1 MSADLTNLGLSAW
14 AERPPRVL
22 IVGDGNFS
30 FARAF
35 LRQNTDSIRDC
46 ALTVIATSL
55 DTKDELIAM
64 YPTAEAILQ
73 ELSAGG
79 VRVQHDVNA
88 TRLQSYTVLAPQA
101 EEPQEAVQFDRIVF
115 NFPHFAEGGHKRNK
129 IHLHRTLLRDFFQ
142 SARHVLHPQG
152 QIWVT
157 LCAGQGGTQMD
168 SKQRSKGDTWQV
180 VDCAME
186 AAFILEDCHLCPVD
200 RLAEL
205 GYHSVGYQLRERSF
219 WTPDSLTHVFCRD
232 DIGRVAKF
240 PIEYS
245 RSVSFWISDE
255 FNEQTLRLFLRE
267 EFPEPIALA
276 FELVDSY
283 ECPKTQRRS
292 RTYRFVVSCRHKAF
306 TKGDANERT
315 IRALAALEAS
325 PFASSRAN

>member
-1 MSADLTNLGLSAW
+1 MSADLTNLGLAAC
-14 AERPPRVL
+14 AERPPCVL

-35 LRQNTDSIRDC
+35 LRQNADSIRDGC
-46 ALTVIATSL
+46 LDVTATSL
-55 DTKDELIAM
+55 DTKDELVAM
-64 YPTAEAILQ
+64 YPTAEGILQ
-73 ELSAGG
+73 ELAAGG
-79 VRVQHDVNA
+79 MRVQHDVNA
-88 TRLQSYTVLAPQA
+88 TRLESYAEFAPPQG
-101 EEPQEAVQFDRIVF
+101 QEALLFDRIVF

-129 IHLHRTLLRDFFQ
+129 IHLHRKLLREFFQ
-142 SARHVLHPQG
+142 SARYVLQPQG

-168 SKQRSKGDTWQV
+168 SKQRKKGDTWQV

-205 GYHSVGYQLRERSF
+205 GYHSVGYQLRERPF

-232 DIGRVAKF
+232 DIGRTAKL
-240 PIEYS
+240 PVEHS
-245 RSVSFWISDE
+245 RSISFWISDE
-255 FNEQTLRLFLRE
+255 FSEQTLRSFLRE
-267 EFPEPIALA
+267 EFPEPMALA
-276 FELVDSY
+276 IELVDAY

-292 RTYRFVVSCRHKAF
+292 RTYRFEVSCTHRAL
-306 TKGDANERT
+306 TKEDANDRT
-315 IRALAALEAS
+315 NRALAALEAS